1 MLIKR
6 NSWRRV
12 LLYSL
17 CGLLVVAVFAYFFY
31 RSVWAMIF
39 LLPISF
45 EIMFY
50 LDNTICEKNKQIL
63 KKQFREM
70 ILSMATNLK
79 VGYSP
84 ENAFLEAYADLIQL
98 YGKNSRIIYE
108 LDTIKKGLSVNL
120 TLEKL
125 LRDFEKRSHIEEISE
140 FVDVFCLAKKTGGN
154 LVEIIDS
161 SSNMIS
167 KKISVDEEIEV
178 ITRAGKMERQ
188 IMMIIPFL
196 IILYIEFTNQ
206 NFFTPLYHNL
216 AGVLVMSVCL
226 TVYFVSVKVSGKIIS
241 IRI

>member
-167 KKISVDEEIEV
+167 QKISVDEEVEV